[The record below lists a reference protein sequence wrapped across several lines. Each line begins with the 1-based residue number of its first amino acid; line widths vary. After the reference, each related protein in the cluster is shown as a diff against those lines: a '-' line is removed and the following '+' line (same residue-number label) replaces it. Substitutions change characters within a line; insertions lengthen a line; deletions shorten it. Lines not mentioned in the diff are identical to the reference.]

1 MRAMRDE
8 SRTRSAL
15 SAIVVVVAMLGA
27 YPLAY
32 AALRASKVLVHTASF
47 VSEEGENAHTFHDID
62 SSHAFLVTAFRPLVD
77 VELAVHRRLRP

>member
-15 SAIVVVVAMLGA
+15 PAIVVFVAMLGA

-32 AALRASKVLVHTASF
+32 AALRASKVLVHTAYF
-47 VSEEGENAHTFHDID
+47 ISEEGENAHTLHDID
-62 SSHAFLVTAFRPLVD
+62 SPHPFLVAAFRPLVD
-77 VELAVHRRLRP
+77 VELAAHERRQP